1 MRHKILTLAA
11 YILVAVTLATGWLYA
26 DLNIIRAQEGVG
38 YWLGILGSVLMA
50 LLLLYPVRKRVK
62 AFRNAFPVRYWFRIH
77 MIFGIVGPL
86 LVIFHSNFQLG
97 SLNSRIALFCTIIV
111 ASSGILGRYIYAQ
124 LHYGLYGRRADLVS
138 LRNDISG
145 LRGSGSGIGKL
156 IPSINDEL
164 NHWEDGV
171 LAEHYSL
178 AHAFAV
184 ATTIAFTSRLK
195 LRRLYRLSNEVID
208 HATTQS
214 SLVQEHS
221 ERLKMNVRNYLKR
234 RISLLRKFAQYKA
247 FESLFS
253 LWHIVHY
260 PLFILLVIAAIV
272 HVVAVHM
279 Y

>member
-1 MRHKILTLAA
+1 MLAYGVVAITLV
-11 YILVAVTLATGWLYA
+11 LGWLNA
-26 DLNIIRAQEGVG
+26 DLNLIRAQEGIG
-38 YWLGILGSVLMA
+38 YWLGIAGSILML

-62 AFRNAFPVRYWFRIH
+62 AFRNAFPVSHWFRIH

-86 LVIFHSNFQLG
+86 LVIFHSNFALG

-111 ASSGILGRYIYAQ
+111 AASGIVGRYIYSK

-138 LRNDISG
+138 LRKDISG
-145 LRGSGSGIGKL
+145 LRGTGSGISKL
-156 IPSINDEL
+156 IPSINEEL
-164 NHWEDGV
+164 NHWEDHV

-178 AHAFAV
+178 LRAFWV
-184 ATTIAFTSRLK
+184 ATTIAVTSRVK
-195 LRRLYRLSNEVID
+195 NQRLCKLSNQVID
-208 HATTQS
+208 DATQQS
-214 SLVQEHS
+214 ATLDGHRQ
-221 ERLKMNVRNYLKR
+221 RLKVNVRQYLKR

-260 PLFILLVIAAIV
+260 PLFILLVVAAIM